1 MDGKEHGWGFLRDGE
16 EKQVVGVE
24 VDATEG
30 VEKALAKV
38 KLGLKDLLGERAK
51 SSRGILTVTISSVAR
66 IQLIN
71 IPLMRSR
78 LRLSRRFCAA
88 TSQSLNPVAPPLKVS
103 TEMNIRP
110 CLKSRIESFRRASRS
125 ITRLDYHRTRR

>member
-51 SSRGILTVTISSVAR
+51 SRGEYSPS
-66 IQLIN
+66 QF
-71 IPLMRSR
+71 PLWLEFS
-78 LRLSRRFCAA
+78 
-88 TSQSLNPVAPPLKVS
+88 
-103 TEMNIRP
+103 
-110 CLKSRIESFRRASRS
+110 
-125 ITRLDYHRTRR
+125 